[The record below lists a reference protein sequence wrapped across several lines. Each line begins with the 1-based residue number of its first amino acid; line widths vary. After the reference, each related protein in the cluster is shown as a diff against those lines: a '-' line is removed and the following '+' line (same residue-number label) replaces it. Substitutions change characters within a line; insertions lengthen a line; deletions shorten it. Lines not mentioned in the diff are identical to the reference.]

1 MRRMKV
7 KKHSGEQENFNPD
20 KLCDSLVAAGVTHKK
35 AEQVCTV
42 VQSKLK
48 PGDSTTKVFR
58 EALRTLVKDDLQ
70 AGARYS
76 LHRAVDSLGPA
87 GFLFEQ
93 YVEAL
98 LQAHGY
104 NTRQGLMMKGE
115 CASHEIDV
123 YAEKGGLKYLVEAKY
138 RNRHSIK
145 THIDQVMYAD
155 ARLMD
160 IQRRAEKQNKNPN
173 EYTMWVITNTR
184 FTSNAIK
191 YAKCR
196 GVKLVSWNYP
206 KKEGN
211 LESMII
217 RKKMYPITVL
227 PSLTQFARD
236 AFAEHRMILAQ
247 DLMPYTVD
255 DLVKKIGI
263 PKSTAGKLLR
273 EVHEIITL

>member
-1 MRRMKV
+1 MQV
-7 KKHSGEQENFNPD
+7 KKYSGLQEPFSPN
-20 KLCDSLVAAGVTHKK
+20 KLCSSLINAGVSRKK
-35 AEQVCTV
+35 AEEVCAIV
-42 VQSKLK
+42 ERKLK

-58 EALRTLVKDDLQ
+58 AALRTLVKDDIE
-70 AGARYS
+70 ASARYG
-76 LHRAVDSLGPA
+76 LHRAIDSLGPA

-98 LQAHGY
+98 LQAHRY
-104 NTRQGLMMKGE
+104 HTRQGIMMKGA
-115 CASHEIDV
+115 CATHEIDV

-196 GVKLVSWNYP
+196 GVKLVGWNYP
-206 KKEGN
+206 KKEAN
-211 LESMII
+211 LEHMII

-227 PSLTQFARD
+227 PSLTQIARD
-236 AFAEHRMILAQ
+236 SFAEHNMILAQ
-247 DLMPYTVD
+247 DLLPYTRD
-255 DLVKKIGI
+255 DLVKRIGI
-263 PKSTAGKLLR
+263 SKVTAGKLLR
-273 EVHEIITL
+273 EAHAIIKK

>member
-1 MRRMKV
+1 MKV
-7 KKHSGEQENFNPD
+7 KKYSGEQESFNPD
-20 KLCDSLVAAGVTHKK
+20 KLCNSLLSAGVSHKK
-35 AEQVCTV
+35 AEEVCAI
-42 VQSKLK
+42 VQTKLK

-58 EALRTLVKDDLQ
+58 AALRALVKDDIE
-70 AGARYS
+70 ASARYG

-93 YVEAL
+93 YIEAL
-98 LQAHGY
+98 LQAYGY
-104 NTRQGLMMKGE
+104 TTKQGTMMKGE
-115 CASHEIDV
+115 CATHEIDV
-123 YAEKGGLKYLVEAKY
+123 YAEKGGFKYLVEAKY

-160 IQRRAEKQNKNPN
+160 IQRRAVKQNRNPN

-206 KKEGN
+206 RREGN
-211 LESMII
+211 LEQMII

-227 PSLTQFARD
+227 PSLSETARNS
-236 AFAEHRMILAQ
+236 FAEHNMILAQ
-247 DLMPYTVD
+247 DLIPYSVN
-255 DLVKKIGI
+255 DLVKIIGI
-263 PKSTAGKLLR
+263 SKIAAGKLLR
-273 EVHEIITL
+273 EAHAIIKK

>member
-1 MRRMKV
+1 MKV
-7 KKHSGEQENFNPD
+7 KKYSGEQESFNPD
-20 KLCDSLVAAGVTHKK
+20 KLCNSLLSAGVSHKK
-35 AEQVCTV
+35 AEEVCAI
-42 VQSKLK
+42 VQTKLK

-58 EALRTLVKDDLQ
+58 AALRALVKDDIE
-70 AGARYS
+70 ASARYG

-93 YVEAL
+93 YIEAL
-98 LQAHGY
+98 LQAYGY
-104 NTRQGLMMKGE
+104 NTKQGTMMKGE
-115 CASHEIDV
+115 CATHEIDV
-123 YAEKGGLKYLVEAKY
+123 YAEKGGFKYLVEAKY

-160 IQRRAEKQNKNPN
+160 IQRRAVKQNRNPN

-206 KKEGN
+206 RREGN
-211 LESMII
+211 LEQMIV

-227 PSLTQFARD
+227 PSLSETARNS
-236 AFAEHRMILAQ
+236 FAEHNMILAQ
-247 DLMPYTVD
+247 DLIPYSVN
-255 DLVKKIGI
+255 DLVKIIGI
-263 PKSTAGKLLR
+263 SKIAAGKLLR
-273 EVHEIITL
+273 EAHAIIKK

>member
-1 MRRMKV
+1 MQVRKY
-7 KKHSGEQENFNPD
+7 SGGQEPFNPD
-20 KLCDSLVAAGVTHKK
+20 KLCNSLVNAGVSHEK
-35 AEQVCTV
+35 AEEVCTA
-42 VQSKLK
+42 VQTKLK

-58 EALRTLVKDDLQ
+58 AALRTLVKDDIE
-70 AGARYS
+70 ASARYG

-98 LQAHGY
+98 LQVYGY
-104 NTRQGLMMKGE
+104 NTKQGIMMKGE
-115 CASHEIDV
+115 CVTHEIDV
-123 YAEKGGLKYLVEAKY
+123 YAEKGGFKYLVEAKY

-160 IQRRAEKQNKNPN
+160 IQRRAAKQNRNPDD
-173 EYTMWVITNTR
+173 YTMWVITNTR

-211 LESMII
+211 LEQMII

-227 PSLTQFARD
+227 PSLSETARNS
-236 AFAEHRMILAQ
+236 FAEHGMILAQ
-247 DLMPYTVD
+247 DLIPHTRE
-255 DLVKKIGI
+255 DLVNQIGI
-263 PKSTAGKLLR
+263 SKVVAGKLLR
-273 EVHEIITL
+273 EAHAIIK

>member
-1 MRRMKV
+1 MQV
-7 KKHSGEQENFNPD
+7 KKYSGLRESFDPN
-20 KLCDSLVAAGVTHKK
+20 KLCQSLVSAGVAHKK
-35 AEQVCTV
+35 AEKICEV
-42 VQSKLK
+42 VQAKIQ

-58 EALRTLVKDDLQ
+58 AALRTLVKDDLQ
-70 AGARYS
+70 ASARYG

-104 NTRQGLMMKGE
+104 ETKQGVMMKGE
-115 CASHEIDV
+115 CATHEIDV
-123 YAEKGGLKYLVEAKY
+123 YAQKGGFKYLVEAKY

-160 IQRRAEKQNKNPN
+160 IQRRAVKDGRNPGD
-173 EYTMWVITNTR
+173 YTVWVVTNTR

-211 LESMII
+211 LESMIV

-227 PSLTQFARD
+227 PSLSDAARDQFAQ
-236 AFAEHRMILAQ
+236 HNMILAQ
-247 DLMPYTVD
+247 DLIPYTVH
-255 DLVKKIGI
+255 DLVKRIGLS
-263 PKSTAGKLLR
+263 KVTAGKLLR
-273 EVHEIITL
+273 EAHGIIKG